1 MSNTQPTDLAD
12 TKPDDVSI
20 KPVAFQSD
28 KRRRGILLSYWI
40 VILLGIPL
48 WWITTSITR
57 LPLPE
62 ARVKSLQEKQVS
74 ELYACIYN

>member
-12 TKPDDVSI
+12 TKADDVSI